1 MEISRL
7 IEGRASSNVI
17 SSTVDAPVREA
28 IALLASKRI
37 GAVPIMEGGRI
48 VGIFSE
54 RDVIYRLA
62 DEGDACLERPI
73 GEVMTALEGT
83 RQVEDT
89 IILFVSDH
97 GDMLGER
104 PGHHRR
110 KIGDRSRCAGTH
122 DEAPDPPSAC
132 CRRGDDVRVHFDR
145 RPGQGASGRNPA
157 RGGSH
162 ARIYPYRLRPGSGQ
176 PTSWP

>member
-37 GAVPIMEGGRI
+37 GAVPIMKGGRI

-73 GEVMTALEGT
+73 GEGMTAPAIT
-83 RQVEDT
+83 VERSATVLDALALMT
-89 IILFVSDH
+89 KRRIRHLPVVD
-97 GDMLGER
+97 GETMC
-104 PGHHRR
+104 GFIS
-110 KIGDRSRCAGTH
+110 IGDLVKARL
-122 DEAPDPPSAC
+122 DEIQHEAEAM
-132 CRRGDDVRVHFDR
+132 REYIRT
-145 RPGQGASGRNPA
+145 A
-157 RGGSH
+157 
-162 ARIYPYRLRPGSGQ
+162 
-176 PTSWP
+176 